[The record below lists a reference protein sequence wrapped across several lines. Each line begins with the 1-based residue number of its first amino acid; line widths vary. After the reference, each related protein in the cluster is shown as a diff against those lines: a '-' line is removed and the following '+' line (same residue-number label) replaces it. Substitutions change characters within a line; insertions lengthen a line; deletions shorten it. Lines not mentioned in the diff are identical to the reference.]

1 MFGALLVAAHAP
13 TPLVEFG
20 GSPATPLDMGRAKW
34 SDFADFSVSFDPTH
48 APAQQPANASEA
60 TAPSGFIQPATEQ
73 WISLGGMYVDT
84 QYLASGYDGDSSGAV
99 GMSFGAW
106 WWQPSNM
113 GGAAE
118 ASWIYDSHHA
128 ATLGAQGDVETWDLM
143 LGGRFGLRTDN
154 DRWVV
159 YGKGGLLYR
168 IDSGDHLHT
177 KSSDGFGGYIGA
189 GVEIRMGE
197 QFALAPEF
205 MWTFADVA
213 GNSRQFV
220 AGVSFVVRF

>member
-1 MFGALLVAAHAP
+1 MFGVLTLAAHAP
-13 TPLVEFG
+13 TSLVDFG
-20 GSPATPLDMGRAKW
+20 SPPATPLEVGRAAW
-34 SDFADFSVSFDPTH
+34 SEFTDFSVSFDPTH
-48 APAQQPANASEA
+48 AAAPRQTSASGAAE
-60 TAPSGFIQPATEQ
+60 PNGFIPPASEQ

-84 QYLASGYDGDSSGAV
+84 QYLAAGYDGDSSGAV
-99 GMSFGAW
+99 GMSLGAW

-118 ASWIYDSHHA
+118 ASWIYDAHHA
-128 ATLGAQGDVETWDLM
+128 ATLGAQGDVATWDLM
-143 LGGRFGLRTDN
+143 LGGRFGVRADD

-168 IDSGDHLHT
+168 IDSGDHLNT
-177 KSSDGFGGYIGA
+177 KSSDGFGGYLGA
-189 GVEIRMGE
+189 GVEMRMGE

-220 AGVSFVVRF
+220 AGLSFVVRF